1 MALGPQK
8 EALLRFGFEAS
19 LAGAGVAQQA
29 LEAVEPSKRSFRVSL
44 ERLKLAQLRQRHRLP
59 QGSAWDC
66 RSNPTM

>member
-29 LEAVEPSKRSFRVSL
+29 LEAVEPSEPRSVRFVSL
-44 ERLKLAQLRQRHRLP
+44 WSGSNLP
-59 QGSAWDC
+59 S
-66 RSNPTM
+66 